1 MFRFGFSVSFVYNG
15 ICFIGNIHILIKIW
29 IVFKL
34 KSLFVQIYVYVYVH
48 FLESLWHTFWEL
60 ASIIEELQP
69 LLEHFNT
76 IGKSNSETFAF
87 WLEYCHRVFLLLEF
101 LAAERDSK
109 CIQHIEAF
117 QQMICYDAAFDNYK
131 YFKWGIVFLL
141 DMNNLSSTR
150 PDLYEMFL
158 CGYHTVS
165 RKKTKS
171 SFNCVSTDVALEQ
184 SFKKDTKTKGT
195 K

>member
-1 MFRFGFSVSFVYNG
+1 MSIFWSLYDILFGSWHRYLKNCNHCQS
-15 ICFIGNIHILIKIW
+15 ISTPWNI
-29 IVFKL
+29 
-34 KSLFVQIYVYVYVH
+34 
-48 FLESLWHTFWEL
+48 
-60 ASIIEELQP
+60 
-69 LLEHFNT
+69 
-76 IGKSNSETFAF
+76 
-87 WLEYCHRVFLLLEF
+87 EYCHRVFLLLEF

-131 YFKWGIVFLL
+131 YFKWGIVYLL

-158 CGYHTVS
+158 CGYHTVP

-195 K
+195 KQLCCSLEKKQGQKWHAFIFQYQRIP

>member
-1 MFRFGFSVSFVYNG
+1 MCTYMSIFWSLYDILFGSWHRY
-15 ICFIGNIHILIKIW
+15 
-29 IVFKL
+29 L
-34 KSLFVQIYVYVYVH
+34 KNCNH
-48 FLESLWHTFWEL
+48 
-60 ASIIEELQP
+60 

-87 WLEYCHRVFLLLEF
+87 WLEYCHRVFLFLEF

-131 YFKWGIVFLL
+131 YFKWGIVYLL
-141 DMNNLSSTR
+141 DMNNLSSNR
-150 PDLYEMFL
+150 PDLYEIFL

-165 RKKTKS
+165 RKKNEILIELC
-171 SFNCVSTDVALEQ
+171 FNRCG
-184 SFKKDTKTKGT
+184 FGT
-195 K
+195 EF